1 MDSIKLESDLRLEI
15 IFIST
20 TKDTIS
26 NLTELSKLKELDI
39 IERKNINKFIY
50 IINQLD
56 TTPSIET
63 LKKEFPDLY
72 FDGLEK
78 ISEDSLQDYINLYIS
93 YKKNLAVSKKLIE
106 IAAKVKTNGLDEISI
121 TQLNNLTKSDI
132 VSIPYTSIEEN
143 ILEVYNSKTVD
154 NDMGTCVTAIDKEIG
169 GLQPRSCN
177 YNIRFCR

>member
-1 MDSIKLESDLRLEI
+1 MENIKLESDLRLEV

-20 TKDTIS
+20 TKDTVS
-26 NLTELSKLKELDI
+26 NLVELSKLKELDI
-39 IERKNINKFIY
+39 LERQNINKFIY

-56 TTPSIET
+56 TTPSIDT

-78 ISEDSLQDYINLYIS
+78 VPVDSLQDYINLYTS
-93 YKKNLAVSKKLIE
+93 HKKNLAVSRKLIE
-106 IAAKVKTNGLDEISI
+106 VAAKVKTNGLDEVSI
-121 TQLNNLTKSDI
+121 TQLNNITKSDI

-143 ILEVYNSKTVD
+143 ILEVYNSKIVD
-154 NDMGTCVTAIDKEIG
+154 NDMGTCVSAIDKEIG

-177 YNIRFCR
+177 YDIRICR